1 MDNLWAM
8 TLFGQEG
15 PSFWRLLAPLL
26 TVVAIVVFGWLNEK
40 AKQKERQQQGEE
52 EARRRG
58 EEEGKDSAPR
68 ARPARQA
75 GPGQAQAAQ
84 RAPLPQA
91 QGQQRPGVAQ
101 PIHRYQPRIPSAP
114 GRAAEPSQAQP
125 RQPELIIVA
134 EDLSAEAAQN
144 QFRRE
149 QQQRLRD
156 EAVRR
161 ARALRAERSRETV
174 RKAKTARPRTLELKP
189 SGQLPPAQAAPGTE
203 LFQARTALL
212 APGQTISPPQIRRAI
227 VWAEI
232 LGAPRVLRPYQEL
245 F

>member
-8 TLFGQEG
+8 TLLGQEQPG
-15 PSFWRLLAPLL
+15 FWRLLAPVL
-26 TVVAIVVFGWLNEK
+26 TIVAIAVFGWLNEK
-40 AKQKERQQQGEE
+40 AKRKERQQQAED
-52 EARRRG
+52 EARRGR
-58 EEEGKDSAPR
+58 EDEDRASR
-68 ARPARQA
+68 ARPARQVR
-75 GPGQAQAAQ
+75 PRQAQPAQ

-91 QGQQRPGVAQ
+91 QRQQRPGAAQ

-114 GRAAEPSQAQP
+114 GRAAEPSQPQP

-134 EDLSAEAAQN
+134 EDLSDEAAQN

-161 ARALRAERSRETV
+161 ARALRAERSREVV
-174 RKAKTARPRTLELKP
+174 RKAKAARPRTLELKP
-189 SGQLPPAQAAPGTE
+189 DRKLPRMAAFADTE
-203 LFQARTALL
+203 VFQPRTALL

-232 LGAPRVLRPYQEL
+232 LGVPRALRPYEEL